1 MVKPLVSHYYRMLSL
16 EEIRLPKYPKS
27 HCDLDLWS
35 WKSLGFSFLRRT
47 NSTEFGQNPFKDV
60 QSRASVHKEIRPPKY
75 TSPIV
80 TLKINRVP
88 DLDIKFG

>member
-1 MVKPLVSHYYRMLSL
+1 M
-16 EEIRLPKYPKS
+16 
-27 HCDLDLWS
+27 
-35 WKSLGFSFLRRT
+35 GFSILMRT
-47 NSTEFGQNPFKDV
+47 NSTKFGQHLFKDV

-80 TLKINRVP
+80 TLKINRVL